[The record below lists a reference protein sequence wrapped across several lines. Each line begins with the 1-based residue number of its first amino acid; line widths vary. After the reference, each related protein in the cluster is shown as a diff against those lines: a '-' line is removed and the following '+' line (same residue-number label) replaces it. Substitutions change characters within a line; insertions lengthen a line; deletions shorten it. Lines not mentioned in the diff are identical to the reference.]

1 MALLDIKNLTLY
13 MDLGTTTVKALEKVS
28 FTLAEGEIK
37 ALVGES
43 GSGKTLVVKAIIGAL
58 PDYWR
63 IKADRLTYK
72 GLDLL
77 TMNYEQR
84 RQIMRR
90 EIAVVFQEPTS
101 SLDPSIKLGEQIE
114 ESIPD
119 EFIRKGWFWQRRKHR
134 KEISIGLIHKVG
146 IKDHEHWLNC
156 FPNEIPADISQKIM
170 IAMALASEPSIL
182 IADDSTRGMESTT
195 KTQVLRLLVK
205 LNKTK
210 NLSILFV
217 SHDLLSITSIAT
229 SMTVLYCGQ
238 TVESGRVKS
247 LLKRPLHPYTKALLD
262 SAPSFQADLAIK
274 SPLKALKGT
283 IPSLQHLPAGCRLGP
298 RCPNAR
304 KECVQVPLMRSIQD
318 HHYSCHFPLHLPD
331 KIKSEATK
339 HKKPYMKAKK
349 PTENGKELKPNVEKD
364 IIEKEI
370 TEQIVDGTSTFGS
383 ETDEEI

>member
-13 MDLGTTTVKALEKVS
+13 MDIGDETVKALEKVS
-28 FTLAEGEIK
+28 FKLQEGEIK

-72 GLDLL
+72 GQDLL
-77 TMNYEQR
+77 NMTYEQR

-101 SLDPSIKLGEQIE
+101 SLDPSVKLGEQIE
-114 ESIPD
+114 ESIPE
-119 EFIRKGWFWQRRKHR
+119 EFIKKGWFWKRNKQR
-134 KEISIGLIHKVG
+134 KEIAKGLIHKVG
-146 IKDHEHWLNC
+146 IIDHKHWLNC
-156 FPNEIPADISQKIM
+156 YPHEIPSDISQKIM
-170 IAMALASEPSIL
+170 IAMALASEPAIL
-182 IADDSTRGMESTT
+182 IADDSTRGMETTT
-195 KTQVLRLLVK
+195 KTQVLRLLLK

-217 SHDLLSITSIAT
+217 SHDLLAITSIAT

-238 TVESGRVKS
+238 TVESGKVKS

-262 SAPSFQADLAIK
+262 SAPSFQIDLAPK
-274 SPLKALKGT
+274 SPLKALNGT

-304 KECVQVPLMRSIQD
+304 KECVHVPIMRSIQD
-318 HHYSCHFPLHLPD
+318 HHYSCHFPLHFSQ
-331 KIKSEATK
+331 KG
-339 HKKPYMKAKK
+339 KKGSSALDETQEQETFNLTNPA
-349 PTENGKELKPNVEKD
+349 
-364 IIEKEI
+364 IEE
-370 TEQIVDGTSTFGS
+370 EVD
-383 ETDEEI
+383 D

>member
-13 MDLGTTTVKALEKVS
+13 LDSAGETIKALDKVTFS
-28 FTLAEGEIK
+28 LHEGEIR

-43 GSGKTLVVKAIIGAL
+43 GSGKTLVVRAIIGAL

-72 GLDLL
+72 GQDLIK
-77 TMNYEQR
+77 MSDAQR
-84 RQIMRR
+84 RHIMRR
-90 EIAVVFQEPTS
+90 DIAVVFQEPTS
-101 SLDPSIKLGEQIE
+101 SLDPSVTLGEQIE
-114 ESIPD
+114 ESIPG
-119 EFIRKGWFWQRRKHR
+119 EFITKYWFWQRNQQR
-134 KEISIGLIHKVG
+134 KEIAIGLLHKVG
-146 IKDHEHWLNC
+146 IKDHERWMSSYPHQ
-156 FPNEIPADISQKIM
+156 IPADISQKIM

-195 KTQVLRLLVK
+195 KTQVLKLLLK

-217 SHDLLSITSIAT
+217 SHDLLAITSIAD

-238 TVESGRVKS
+238 TVESGKVKS

-262 SAPSFQADLAIK
+262 SAPSFQSSLASK
-274 SPLKALKGT
+274 SPLKALNGT

-304 KECVQVPLMRSIQD
+304 KECVQVPAMRSIQG
-318 HHYSCHFPLHLPD
+318 HNYSCHFPLHLPKQANKQSID
-331 KIKSEATK
+331 QHAALHEPVKFNLSDPA
-339 HKKPYMKAKK
+339 
-349 PTENGKELKPNVEKD
+349 VEKD
-364 IIEKEI
+364 S
-370 TEQIVDGTSTFGS
+370 VD
-383 ETDEEI
+383 D

>member
-13 MDLGTTTVKALEKVS
+13 MDYNGASVKALDKIS
-28 FTLAEGEIK
+28 FTLNEGEIK

-72 GLDLL
+72 GMDLIK
-77 TMNYEQR
+77 MNYEQR

-101 SLDPSIKLGEQIE
+101 SLDPVVKLGEQIE

-119 EFIRKGWFWQRRKHR
+119 EFVGKGWFWTRKKRRK
-134 KEISIGLIHKVG
+134 ELSIGLIHKVG
-146 IKDHEHWLNC
+146 IKDHSRWMNC
-156 FPNEIPADISQKIM
+156 YPHELPADISQKIM

-182 IADDSTRGMESTT
+182 IADDSTRGMESST

-217 SHDLLSITSIAT
+217 SHDLLAITSIAN
-229 SMTVLYCGQ
+229 SMTVIYCGQ
-238 TVESGRVKS
+238 TVESGKVKS

-262 SAPSFQADLAIK
+262 SAPSFQTSLPSK

-304 KECVQVPLMRSIQD
+304 KECVHIPPMRSIQE
-318 HHYSCHFPLHLPD
+318 HHYSCHFPLHFPD
-331 KIKSEATK
+331 KLSQQSDEEVMSFSDKSEDK
-339 HKKPYMKAKK
+339 
-349 PTENGKELKPNVEKD
+349 
-364 IIEKEI
+364 IEKTAEAPNA
-370 TEQIVDGTSTFGS
+370 
-383 ETDEEI
+383 